1 MVYVIR
7 GFIKNWLSEQI
18 LTARVTDCF
27 NKGPLVPFFL
37 GSLRVSSSEQS
48 LLLSSCVLCEEGKR
62 WALSELSQAF
72 KVAAAQTSTLGNLV
86 LSRQPGCS
94 ECHHPFIDKPMVIT
108 ELTVASTRP
117 LGLGSKLYPSNK
129 ACMLNKDLTQ
139 FMQSLSREHQ
149 NRASE
154 RETLLAGCATLENF
168 EIPTP

>member
-1 MVYVIR
+1 
-7 GFIKNWLSEQI
+7 
-18 LTARVTDCF
+18 
-27 NKGPLVPFFL
+27 
-37 GSLRVSSSEQS
+37 
-48 LLLSSCVLCEEGKR
+48 
-62 WALSELSQAF
+62 
-72 KVAAAQTSTLGNLV
+72 
-86 LSRQPGCS
+86 
-94 ECHHPFIDKPMVIT
+94 MVIT
-108 ELTVASTRP
+108 KLTVSSAWL